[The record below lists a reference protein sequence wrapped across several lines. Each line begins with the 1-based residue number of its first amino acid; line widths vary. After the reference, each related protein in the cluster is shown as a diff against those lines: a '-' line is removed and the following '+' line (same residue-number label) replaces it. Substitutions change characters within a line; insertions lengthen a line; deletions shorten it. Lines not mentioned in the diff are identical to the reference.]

1 MMKKK
6 QSPATGMDMSR
17 RSYLKASVI
26 GTAGAFFPSTILPA
40 RVLGRGSVAPS
51 DTINIGQIG
60 CGRIARDHDMPLTM
74 QNAGVRMIAV
84 CDLDTLRA
92 AEGKQ
97 LVGEFHASAN
107 TSPPD
112 VRVYHDYRELIAQ
125 PDIDAVVISTPDHHH
140 FLPALEAALAGK
152 DIYLQKP
159 MTLYPDESL
168 AVRNAVRRHQRI
180 CQVGTQ
186 IHAGENFR
194 RVVEY
199 IRSGKLGNVSA
210 VRTFNVMNQGV
221 SGLGKPRRSAPPK
234 GLDWNRWV
242 GPAPMCRFNE
252 FIVANAGQNC
262 SFMDFSGGW
271 TPGMAPHIIDLP
283 HWALDLDFPLVTS
296 CSGGRFT
303 IRDVGDVPDTQE
315 VLWQYPGRTM
325 AWSMSMVNSFGF
337 DFGRGSVGRRLG
349 IYFHGVNGTLF
360 ANYATHGIVPEGGRL
375 KDAKPPEPSIKPS
388 KGHEREWLDCIKSR
402 EQPSC
407 NADYHAKIDVAIGLA
422 NISYRLQRSVRF
434 DPEGEKITGD
444 VEAARLARPEYR
456 DPWKFPVSYLS
467 S

>member
-1 MMKKK
+1 MSDTKHPSRRDFLKKTA
-6 QSPATGMDMSR
+6 ATGVVGLAAPR
-17 RSYLKASVI
+17 I
-26 GTAGAFFPSTILPA
+26 IPA
-40 RVLGRGSVAPS
+40 AALGRDGRTAANDRNNLGIIGVGSM
-51 DTINIGQIG
+51 
-60 CGRIARDHDMPLTM
+60 GRSNLNNCAKHDDVEVT
-74 QNAGVRMIAV
+74 GV
-84 CDLDTLRA
+84 CDVWKARRDPVVA
-92 AEGKQ
+92 GFKN
-97 LVGEFHASAN
+97 SAKAY
-107 TSPPD
+107 D
-112 VRVYHDYRELIAQ
+112 DYREMLQ
-125 PDIDAVVISTPDHHH
+125 RKDIDAVIIATPPHWH
-140 FLPALEAALAGK
+140 ALQAIEACAAGK